1 MIKIKKNI
9 LKEKLY
15 NNKLVIGPFLKIS
28 DPAVVE
34 ISALAGFDFVIID
47 REHGPISIENT
58 QDMIRAAEVRGI
70 NAIVR
75 VPRNEKTEILK
86 TLDIGAHGIEVPQIN
101 NAKQARKLCSSAK
114 YGDLGDRGV
123 CCYVRSAD
131 YSEIKQDKQ
140 KKKQYFT
147 QANEQ
152 TLVIAHLEGI
162 EGIEN
167 LEDIIKEETIDIIFI
182 GPYDLS
188 QSLGI
193 PGQVHNQEVIT
204 KMEEIVEKIRD
215 NNKIAGT
222 FVESKDDI
230 SRWGKIGVQYFAYS
244 VDVGIFYNKCKE
256 ITSDF
261 RSVLDMLNRNKT

>member
-9 LKEKLY
+9 LKEKLD
-15 NNKLVIGPFLKIS
+15 NNELVIGPFLKIS

-34 ISALAGFDFVIID
+34 IAALAGFDFVIID

-70 NAIVR
+70 TAIVR
-75 VPRNEKTEILK
+75 VPKNENTEILK

-101 NAKQARKLCSSAK
+101 NGQQARKLCSSAK
-114 YGDLGDRGV
+114 YGDMGDRGV

-140 KKKQYFT
+140 NKKQYFA

-167 LEDIIKEETIDIIFI
+167 LDDIIKEEAIDIIFI

-193 PGQVHNQEVIT
+193 PGQVHNTEVIE
-204 KMEEIVEKIRD
+204 KMEKMVKKIKN
-215 NNKIAGT
+215 NNKIVGT
-222 FVESKDDI
+222 FVESKEDI
-230 SRWGKIGVQYFAYS
+230 KRWGEIGVQYFAYS
-244 VDVGIFYNKCKE
+244 VDVGIFYNKCKQIISE
-256 ITSDF
+256 F
-261 RSVLDMLNRNKT
+261 QGVLSLLD